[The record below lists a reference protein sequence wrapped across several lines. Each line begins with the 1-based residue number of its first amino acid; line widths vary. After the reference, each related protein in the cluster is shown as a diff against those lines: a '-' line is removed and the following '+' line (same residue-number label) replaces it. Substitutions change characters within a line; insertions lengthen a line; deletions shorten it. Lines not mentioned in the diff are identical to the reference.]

1 MAERSNGKKSTS
13 GTTLDLMGEEE
24 PAPPRAARKAAAPA
38 PAQAAP
44 AETGGALFGGDE
56 VDLDA
61 RHPADV
67 PVGNFPAPSQIAQ
80 AAPADADAGDP
91 FAEDDPFEDTVM
103 ARMLADEPAPL
114 ASPLRAAREEFNLRT
129 DDEAPPVE
137 ELPAEDAP
145 ASLIVEA
152 APVMEAITDPV
163 TEPAVEAV
171 AEPDLE
177 AFAEPVAAPEV
188 EQKVEQEKPM
198 PPTSPAPAAKPTA
211 PPKTAATKNAKTNAP
226 GLTIPRRYTQP
237 GQDVWS
243 NVEWELRT
251 ASIVGSDGTV
261 VFEQKGVEI
270 PKAWS
275 QLATNVVVSKYFR
288 GQIGTLEREY
298 SVKQLI
304 GRVADRILEWGNQ
317 GGYFATDADA
327 DAFHDELRF
336 ILLHQY
342 AAFNSPV
349 WFNLGWSGRKQAA
362 SACYI
367 NEVDDTMES
376 ILDLYKTEGMLF
388 KDGSGS
394 GLNLS
399 TLRSSKE
406 PLEAGGRSSG
416 PISFMKGLDA
426 SAGSIKSGGSCLA
439 PWTRVYTER
448 GPVAVS
454 DLVGKDFIALSYDP
468 PAGRFKAKRAQAWHA
483 GTKRVVRL
491 TTDKGQFD
499 LSYDHPV
506 RLADG
511 RYVPCEQ
518 IRPGQSL
525 FHCKVDEQMGYVRV
539 GLRRGRRDSEHHRR
553 LHQLIAEDVLG
564 WDLHGMSLHHCDADK
579 HNNDPT
585 NLSLMAQADHAGL
598 HSRSQTAEGSH
609 VFQNRRFSPTG
620 QDNGMAV
627 GSAFWQDTEKADRYR
642 QVQGRALRESGRA
655 PKMHTDAMRAKM
667 LNKAYAVLSEGLSVD
682 TPEDYFHGCIRI
694 GRRCPSKAQFLD
706 AVQNN
711 FGGYEA
717 FLAELKVHN
726 HRAISVETLG
736 VMDVYDVEVDCPTA
750 DDKSPQTGHNFVIWP
765 DDSRFGTGIA
775 VANTRRA
782 ACMRVLDID
791 HPDVKEF
798 IDCKKDAEE
807 KAHALIDAGYSG
819 AFNVA
824 GGAYDTVPFQNA
836 NHSVRVTDAFMQAVE
851 ADAAWDT
858 KFRLSGKTAETYRAR
873 DLMRGI
879 AEGTWVCGDPGM
891 QYDTTINGWHTCAD
905 TDRIYASNPCC
916 ITADTLVAVADG
928 RNAVAIKDLVGSEVP
943 VYAHDHATGHTTI
956 SRMWNI
962 GIKRESAPVHRVT
975 LDDGSSFRATDDHLI
990 MLRDGSYRMVR
1001 DLNPG
1006 DSLMPF
1012 HSKVLTPAKTR
1023 TKRRYYWTGRSWK
1036 PQYRAVWEYAYGSQ
1050 PDGYHI
1056 HHRNFDALN
1065 DTLENLSLMIAAE
1078 HQALHGEKMRG
1089 DNNPARRLMTEEWRR
1104 NIGEAVRGEKNGNYG
1119 RTHSEETRQVM
1130 RQKAAVRWSSEE
1142 ERARSGASIK
1152 AALAQTKAEGRPV
1165 GRPAGERYE
1174 RCCPVCRDNYV
1185 PRRVEQIF
1193 CSDACRCSPMGRQ
1206 MSGEKI
1212 WAQNRGRTLSAEH
1225 RARLSAS
1232 VSAASDPETKRR
1244 AAQTSHRNTA
1254 LKAARLLMDNG
1265 VVPSLEAWDAL
1276 RAEARAFG
1284 ASRVPTAATVRQHF
1298 ATDAD
1303 LQEEAALYNHKI
1315 VTVEFCGH
1323 EDVYDGTVD
1332 THHNFAILTSSEASC
1347 AEGAQNYSGIF
1358 IHNSEFMF
1366 LNSTACN
1373 LSSLNLM
1380 KFRQE
1385 GTGAFDTESF
1395 EHAVAVMITAQE
1407 IVVGFASYPT
1417 PKIEQRSHEYRPLG
1431 LGYANLGALL
1441 MAAGLPYDSDAG
1453 RAYAGAVTALMTG
1466 RAYHQSAAIARDCG
1480 GPFSGFAPNRASMLR
1495 VMGKHRAAVD
1505 DISPALIP
1513 DTLLAAARTAWDE
1526 AVAEGQASGYR
1537 NAQASVLAP
1546 TGCLV
1551 AGSLVVTD
1559 RGVIRLNRL
1568 GDVDGAQWQDV
1579 GFSVLTDEG
1588 RRQATKFYV
1597 NGRDQTR
1604 RVTTHCG
1611 YAIQGTPKHRVKV
1624 VNPQTGQWDWKR
1636 FADIAAGDIV
1646 PLSLGQMI
1654 GAAQAVALPPLGEE
1668 YWTGDYAT
1676 RVPRTMTADLAEL
1689 IGYFMGDGSMHSKG
1703 PRFCVA
1709 NTDLDVAERVK
1720 VLVKSLFNLDA
1731 HLTPQQGYCEVAVH
1745 SVPLT
1750 LWWEACGFSKA
1761 APGPDHSGK
1770 GYLPRIPDAIL
1781 ATNDPA
1787 VYGAF
1792 LRGLYEADG
1801 TVTGGIPCWSTVHR
1815 EFSDEVKT
1823 LLLALGVP
1831 TTTRRTVAGW
1841 SRSPIYVL
1849 RLRNA
1854 SYTGR
1859 YLAAVGFMGA
1869 RKAESVSRGQSEQTA
1884 RHDYVY
1890 LSPAVLRELLPR
1902 SGELANA
1909 LLLAM
1914 KRHEGTITRRAAQAL
1929 LERTGDSRL
1938 AHALRFFYDAVTA
1951 NEDGGEQLT
1960 YDLSVPGNVT
1970 YVANGFVSHNTI
1982 GFLMDC
1988 DTTGIEPDIAIVK
2001 YKSLVG
2007 GGMMKIVNQTV
2018 PEALQRLGY
2027 DEAQVEGIL
2036 KFIDEHDTVEGAPD
2050 LKPEHL
2056 PIFDCAFRPMNGTR
2070 SIHYRGHIKMMAAAQ
2085 PFISGAISKTVN
2097 VPNDATPEDIAE
2109 TYLESWKLGIKAVA
2123 IYRDGSKRTQPLN
2136 TSKEKPAEKTGA
2148 AAPPAED
2155 TAAPLTPPK
2164 AVRRRLPD
2172 ERAGVTHKF
2181 SIGGHEGYLTVGLY
2195 PDTNQPGEIFIR
2207 MSKEGSS
2214 ISGLMDSFAT
2224 AISLALQYG
2233 VPLSTLVDKFIHSR
2247 FEPSGFTGNK
2257 EIPMAK
2263 SVMDYI
2269 FRYLALRFL
2278 QKEDRHNVGLLADQ
2292 DDSAYAAP
2300 APAKLPAPPPAH
2312 DANSGSLSNGNGKN
2326 GNGPVSKS
2334 GGGDLAHLAESNTAA
2349 ITDHEREIY
2358 RMQSDAPP
2366 CPECGAITIRN
2377 GACYRCISCGTSL
2390 GCS

>member
-13 GTTLDLMGEEE
+13 GTTLDLMGDEET
-24 PAPPRAARKAAAPA
+24 APPRAARKAAAPA

-56 VDLDA
+56 VDLGA

-80 AAPADADAGDP
+80 VAQADEDAADP

-114 ASPLRAAREEFNLRT
+114 SSPLRAAREEFNLTTDDRT
-129 DDEAPPVE
+129 DAEAPAE
-137 ELPAEDAP
+137 ELTMEELTMEEASMPQPFPVAETAP
-145 ASLIVEA
+145 DLMEAAPMMEAAPDVQAIAPEPEA
-152 APVMEAITDPV
+152 APVVEAAIPMMEAG
-163 TEPAVEAV
+163 
-171 AEPDLE
+171 PDVE
-177 AFAEPVAAPEV
+177 AFADPAAVPEV
-188 EQKVEQEKPM
+188 EQSIEPPTQPKAEQKTETPM
-198 PPTSPAPAAKPTA
+198 PAGPAMPTARTPAA
-211 PPKTAATKNAKTNAP
+211 PKNAGAKSAKTNP
-226 GLTIPRRYTQP
+226 VGLTMSRRYTQP
-237 GQDVWS
+237 GQDIWTT
-243 NVEWELRT
+243 VEWELRT
-251 ASIVGSDGTV
+251 ASIIGSDGTV

-304 GRVADRILEWGNQ
+304 GRVADRILEWGKQ

-539 GLRRGRRDSEHHRR
+539 GLRRGRRDSEQHRK

-564 WDLHGMSLHHCDADK
+564 WDLHGMSLHHRDEDK

-598 HSRSQTAEGSH
+598 HSRTQMAEGSQ
-609 VFQNRRFSPTG
+609 VFQNQRFSHTG

-655 PKMHTDAMRAKM
+655 PKMHADAMRAKM

-836 NHSVRVTDAFMQAVE
+836 NHSVRVTDAFMRAVE

-858 KFRLSGKTAETYRAR
+858 KFRLSGRSAETYRAR

-879 AEGTWVCGDPGM
+879 AEGTWTCGDPGM
-891 QYDTTINGWHTCAD
+891 QYDTTINDWHTCAD

-916 ITADTLVAVADG
+916 FVGETLIETAEGQVPFAALYIRHEAGEVLPSVFSFERHNRRPVLRSIRKVWIAGHTQHLVEVKTERGLTFRCTPEHRFLTQEGTYVEAQHLSTGTALCSL
-928 RNAVAIKDLVGSEVP
+928 RCAAKDLPENKEALQAMLAEAADVLLAVTPLTLDAPVP
-943 VYAHDHATGHTTI
+943 VYD
-956 SRMWNI
+956 M
-962 GIKRESAPVHRVT
+962 EV
-975 LDDGSSFRATDDHLI
+975 
-990 MLRDGSYRMVR
+990 
-1001 DLNPG
+1001 
-1006 DSLMPF
+1006 
-1012 HSKVLTPAKTR
+1012 
-1023 TKRRYYWTGRSWK
+1023 
-1036 PQYRAVWEYAYGSQ
+1036 E
-1050 PDGYHI
+1050 
-1056 HHRNFDALN
+1056 
-1065 DTLENLSLMIAAE
+1065 DT
-1078 HQALHGEKMRG
+1078 
-1089 DNNPARRLMTEEWRR
+1089 
-1104 NIGEAVRGEKNGNYG
+1104 
-1119 RTHSEETRQVM
+1119 
-1130 RQKAAVRWSSEE
+1130 
-1142 ERARSGASIK
+1142 
-1152 AALAQTKAEGRPV
+1152 
-1165 GRPAGERYE
+1165 
-1174 RCCPVCRDNYV
+1174 
-1185 PRRVEQIF
+1185 
-1193 CSDACRCSPMGRQ
+1193 
-1206 MSGEKI
+1206 
-1212 WAQNRGRTLSAEH
+1212 
-1225 RARLSAS
+1225 
-1232 VSAASDPETKRR
+1232 
-1244 AAQTSHRNTA
+1244 
-1254 LKAARLLMDNG
+1254 
-1265 VVPSLEAWDAL
+1265 
-1276 RAEARAFG
+1276 
-1284 ASRVPTAATVRQHF
+1284 
-1298 ATDAD
+1298 
-1303 LQEEAALYNHKI
+1303 
-1315 VTVEFCGH
+1315 
-1323 EDVYDGTVD
+1323 
-1332 THHNFAILTSSEASC
+1332 HNFAITDARSAGQTSIVVS
-1347 AEGAQNYSGIF
+1347 
-1358 IHNSEFMF
+1358 NSEFMF

-1568 GDVDGAQWQDV
+1568 GDVDGAQWQEADF
-1579 GFSVLTDEG
+1579 GVLTDEG

-1597 NGRDQTR
+1597 NGWDETR

-1611 YAIQGTPKHRVKV
+1611 YAIQGTPKHRIKV
-1624 VNPQTGQWDWKR
+1624 VDAQTGRWDWKR

-1654 GAAQAVALPPLGEE
+1654 GEAQAVALPPLGEE
-1668 YWTGDYAT
+1668 YWTGDYAA

-1731 HLTPQQGYCEVAVH
+1731 HLTPQQEYCEVAVH

-1770 GYLPRIPDAIL
+1770 GYLPRIPDAVL

-1841 SRSPIYVL
+1841 SGSPIYVL
-1849 RLRNA
+1849 RLRNT
-1854 SYTGR
+1854 SYTGH

-1869 RKAESVSRGQSEQTA
+1869 RKAEAVSRGQSEQTA

-1914 KRHEGTITRRAAQAL
+1914 KRHEGAITRRAAQAL

-2085 PFISGAISKTVN
+2085 PFISGAISKTCN
-2097 VPNDATPEDIAE
+2097 VPNDATPEEIADV
-2109 TYLESWKLGIKAVA
+2109 YMDAWKLGIKAVA

-2136 TSKEKPAEKTGA
+2136 TSKEKPAPDKTGVA
-2148 AAPPAED
+2148 ASPAEE
-2155 TAAPLTPPK
+2155 TAALAPPK

-2300 APAKLPAPPPAH
+2300 AKLPAPPPAH
-2312 DANSGSLSNGNGKN
+2312 DANSGSLSNGKN
-2326 GNGPVSKS
+2326 GNGSGSAPKS
-2334 GGGDLAHLAESNTAA
+2334 GGDLAHLAETNTAA

-2366 CPECGAITIRN
+2366 CPECGAITIRS
-2377 GACYRCISCGTSL
+2377 GACYKCLSCGTSL